1 MMLWACKILF
11 LSLPNNAISRNFHF
25 RDDIIPNI
33 FDISKKNGDL
43 KYNLFL
49 VKTKQKVCSILIER
63 QPRK

>member
-11 LSLPNNAISRNFHF
+11 LSLPNNAISRSFPF
-25 RDDIIPNI
+25 RDDIVLHI
-33 FDISKKNGDL
+33 FDIFKESLDL

-49 VKTKQKVCSILIER
+49 VKAKQKVCHTLIEM